1 MNMNLSRQFSLEVNG
16 TPISFVATYNP
27 MTHFFTITE
36 NESASYMLL
45 FNPAD
50 RSWSTAE
57 GPEPSIP
64 VEELAKLVQQS
75 FGVFV

>member
-1 MNMNLSRQFSLEVNG
+1 MNMNLSRKFSVEVNG
-16 TPISFVATYNP
+16 ATINFEAAYNP
-27 MTHFFTITE
+27 MTHFFTVTE
-36 NESASYMLL
+36 NESTSYMLL
-45 FNPAD
+45 FNPED

-57 GPEPSIP
+57 GPEPAIP